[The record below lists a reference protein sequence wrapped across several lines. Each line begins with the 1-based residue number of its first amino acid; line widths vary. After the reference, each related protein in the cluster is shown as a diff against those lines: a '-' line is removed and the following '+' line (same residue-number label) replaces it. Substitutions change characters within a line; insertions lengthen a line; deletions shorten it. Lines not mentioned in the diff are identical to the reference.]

1 MKKEKQ
7 VVGLYQAPRVD
18 FIELY
23 SEGVLC
29 ASPDKEMEDLFEHFG
44 SWGK

>member
-18 FIELY
+18 FIELC
-23 SEGVLC
+23 SAGVLC
-29 ASPDKEMEDLFEHFG
+29 ASQDKEIEDLFEYMG